1 MSSRKRL
8 AESQV
13 AIIGLGLMGG
23 SFALALRGHCG
34 RLLGSDPD
42 PEAIRLARENSV
54 VDLVDSD
61 LKAIL
66 PKADVIVLATP
77 VCTIIDLLRDLPACH
92 PDHAVVIDLGSTKAD
107 IVNAMDELPARF
119 DPIGGH
125 PVCGGVS
132 AGLRY
137 ADPQIFHGAPFALT
151 PLPRT
156 TNHARSIAEE
166 LVEAVN
172 AEPLWLEADT
182 HDTWVAATSQ
192 LPYLLAV
199 GLLGATTREAS
210 PVIGPGFLSASRLAA
225 SSPEMMTDIF
235 LTNREAVLEVLENFS
250 VELEDL
256 GTEIRDGNPGSLKKR
271 FERSV
276 QMHQD
281 LVSNRGDA

>member
-1 MSSRKRL
+1 MT
-8 AESQV
+8 ESQV
-13 AIIGLGLMGG
+13 AIVGLGFMGG

-42 PEAIRLARENSV
+42 PEAIRLARESSV

-61 LKAIL
+61 LKSIL
-66 PKADVIVLATP
+66 PKADVIVLASP
-77 VCTIIDLLRDLPACH
+77 VCTIINLLRDLPAYH
-92 PDHAVVIDLGSTKAD
+92 PDPAVVIDLGSTKTD
-107 IVNAMDELPARF
+107 IVNAMDELPSRF

-132 AGLRY
+132 AGLKY

-151 PLPRT
+151 PLSRT
-156 TNHARSIAEE
+156 TNYARSIAEE
-166 LVEAVN
+166 LVDAVN

-210 PVIGPGFLSASRLAA
+210 PVIGPGFVSSSRLAS
-225 SSPEMMTDIF
+225 SSPKMMTDIF
-235 LTNREAVLEVLENFS
+235 LTNREAVLEVIENFS
-250 VELEDL
+250 AELEDL
-256 GTEIRDGNPGSLKKR
+256 ETEIREGDPGSLKER

-276 QMHQD
+276 QIHEE
-281 LVSNRGDA
+281 LVPSRGDA

>member
-1 MSSRKRL
+1 MSRQKRL
-8 AESQV
+8 SESQV
-13 AIIGLGLMGG
+13 AIVGLGLMGG
-23 SFALALRGHCG
+23 SIALALQGHCG
-34 RLLGSDPD
+34 RLLGYDLDPKVLK
-42 PEAIRLARENSV
+42 LARERSV
-54 VDLVDSD
+54 VDFVDSE
-61 LKAIL
+61 LKNIL
-66 PKADVIVLATP
+66 SKADVIVLAIP
-77 VCTIIDLLRDLPACH
+77 VCSIMDLLRELPAYH
-92 PDHAVVIDLGSTKAD
+92 TGSTVVIDLGSTKTD
-107 IVNAMDELPARF
+107 IVRTMDELPVRF

-132 AGLRY
+132 AGLKY